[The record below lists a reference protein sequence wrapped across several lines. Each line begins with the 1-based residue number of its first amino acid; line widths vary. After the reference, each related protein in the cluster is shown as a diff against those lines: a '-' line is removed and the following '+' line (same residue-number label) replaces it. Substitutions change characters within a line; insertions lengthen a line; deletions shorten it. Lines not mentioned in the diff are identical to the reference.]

1 MWKQIKNIIAVL
13 LVATFI
19 ASLCLNVHF
28 CMMRQESIAASDTT
42 KVTITIFDTIPY
54 PMPVPKDSLVIRYI
68 TEKLPISTENGD
80 FSTENEHLGT
90 ENGDFNTENEY
101 LGTENGDFNTGN
113 EYLGT
118 ENGDFSTENEH
129 LGTENGDFST
139 ENGNIAQENIPDSAA
154 VEIPITQKVY
164 EDSLY
169 RAYVSGYHPSLDSL
183 IIFPRHDIT
192 TVTNGY
198 TYKSRQKRWGV
209 GIHVGYGMTMSNTPQ
224 FLPYIGI
231 GISYN
236 LITF

>member
-80 FSTENEHLGT
+80 FSTENEH
-90 ENGDFNTENEY
+90 

>member
-68 TEKLPISTENGD
+68 TEKLPIS
-80 FSTENEHLGT
+80 
-90 ENGDFNTENEY
+90 
-101 LGTENGDFNTGN
+101 
-113 EYLGT
+113 T

>member
-13 LVATFI
+13 LVAAFI
-19 ASLCLNVHF
+19 ASLYLNVRF
-28 CMMRQESIAASDTT
+28 CMMRREGIAVSDTT
-42 KVTITIFDTIPY
+42 RVTIFDTIPY

-68 TEKLPISTENGD
+68 TEKLPVSTETENFSTETENFSTKNSD
-80 FSTENEHLGT
+80 FSTG
-90 ENGDFNTENEY
+90 
-101 LGTENGDFNTGN
+101 
-113 EYLGT
+113 
-118 ENGDFSTENEH
+118 
-129 LGTENGDFST
+129 
-139 ENGNIAQENIPDSAA
+139 NGNIAQENITGNGNISSENIPDSAE

-169 RAYVSGYHPSLDSL
+169 RAYVSGYRPNLDSL

-198 TYKSRQKRWGV
+198 TYPKSRQKRWGI
-209 GIHVGYGMTMSNTPQ
+209 GIHVGYGMTMSRTPQ
-224 FLPYIGI
+224 FTPYIGF

>member
-42 KVTITIFDTIPY
+42 KVTIFDTIPY

-68 TEKLPISTENGD
+68 TEKLPISTEN
-80 FSTENEHLGT
+80 EHLGT
-90 ENGDFNTENEY
+90 ENE
-101 LGTENGDFNTGN
+101 
-113 EYLGT
+113 
-118 ENGDFSTENEH
+118 
-129 LGTENGDFST
+129 DFST

>member
-13 LVATFI
+13 LVAAFI
-19 ASLCLNVHF
+19 ASLYLNVRF
-28 CMMRQESIAASDTT
+28 CMMRREGIAVSDTT
-42 KVTITIFDTIPY
+42 RVTIFDTIPY

-68 TEKLPISTENGD
+68 TEKLPVSTETENFSTKNSD
-80 FSTENEHLGT
+80 FSTG
-90 ENGDFNTENEY
+90 
-101 LGTENGDFNTGN
+101 
-113 EYLGT
+113 
-118 ENGDFSTENEH
+118 
-129 LGTENGDFST
+129 
-139 ENGNIAQENIPDSAA
+139 NGNIAQENITGNGNISSENIPDSVA

-169 RAYVSGYHPSLDSL
+169 RAYVSGYRPSLDSL

-198 TYKSRQKRWGV
+198 TYPKSRQKRWGI
-209 GIHVGYGMTMSNTPQ
+209 GIHVGYGMTMSRTPQ
-224 FLPYIGI
+224 FTPYIGF

>member
-13 LVATFI
+13 LVAAFI
-19 ASLCLNVHF
+19 ASLYLNVRF
-28 CMMRQESIAASDTT
+28 CMMRREGIAVSDTT
-42 KVTITIFDTIPY
+42 RVTIFDTIPY

-68 TEKLPISTENGD
+68 TEKLPVSTETENFSTKNSD
-80 FSTENEHLGT
+80 FSTG
-90 ENGDFNTENEY
+90 
-101 LGTENGDFNTGN
+101 
-113 EYLGT
+113 
-118 ENGDFSTENEH
+118 
-129 LGTENGDFST
+129 
-139 ENGNIAQENIPDSAA
+139 NGNIAQENITGNGNISSENIPDSAE

-169 RAYVSGYHPSLDSL
+169 RAYVSGYRPSLDSL

-198 TYKSRQKRWGV
+198 SYPKSRQKRWGI
-209 GIHVGYGMTMSNTPQ
+209 GIHVGYGMTMSRTPQ
-224 FLPYIGI
+224 FTPYIGF

>member
-13 LVATFI
+13 FVAAFI
-19 ASLCLNVHF
+19 ASLCLNVRF
-28 CMMRQESIAASDTT
+28 CMMRREGIAVSDTT
-42 KVTITIFDTIPY
+42 RVTIFDTIPY

-68 TEKLPISTENGD
+68 TEKLPVSTETENFSTKNSD
-80 FSTENEHLGT
+80 FSTG
-90 ENGDFNTENEY
+90 
-101 LGTENGDFNTGN
+101 
-113 EYLGT
+113 
-118 ENGDFSTENEH
+118 
-129 LGTENGDFST
+129 
-139 ENGNIAQENIPDSAA
+139 NGNIAQENITGNGNISPDNIPDSVA

-169 RAYVSGYHPSLDSL
+169 RAYVSGYRPSLDSL

-198 TYKSRQKRWGV
+198 TYPKSRQKRWGI
-209 GIHVGYGMTMSNTPQ
+209 GIHVGYGMTMSRTPQ
-224 FLPYIGI
+224 FTPYIGF

>member
-13 LVATFI
+13 LVAAFI
-19 ASLCLNVHF
+19 ASLYLNVRF
-28 CMMRQESIAASDTT
+28 CMMRREGIAVSDTT
-42 KVTITIFDTIPY
+42 RVTIFDTIPY

-68 TEKLPISTENGD
+68 TEKLPVSTETENFSTKNSD
-80 FSTENEHLGT
+80 FSTG
-90 ENGDFNTENEY
+90 
-101 LGTENGDFNTGN
+101 
-113 EYLGT
+113 
-118 ENGDFSTENEH
+118 
-129 LGTENGDFST
+129 
-139 ENGNIAQENIPDSAA
+139 NGNIAQENITGNGNIAQENITGNGNISSENIPDSAE

-169 RAYVSGYHPSLDSL
+169 RAYVSGYRPSLDSL

-198 TYKSRQKRWGV
+198 TYPKSRQKRWGI
-209 GIHVGYGMTMSNTPQ
+209 GIHVGYGMTMSRTPQ
-224 FLPYIGI
+224 FTPYIGF

>member
-13 LVATFI
+13 LVAAFI
-19 ASLCLNVHF
+19 ASLYLNVRF
-28 CMMRQESIAASDTT
+28 CMMRREGIAVSDTT
-42 KVTITIFDTIPY
+42 RVTIFDTIPY

-68 TEKLPISTENGD
+68 TEKLPVSTETENFSTKNSD
-80 FSTENEHLGT
+80 FSTG
-90 ENGDFNTENEY
+90 
-101 LGTENGDFNTGN
+101 
-113 EYLGT
+113 
-118 ENGDFSTENEH
+118 
-129 LGTENGDFST
+129 
-139 ENGNIAQENIPDSAA
+139 NGNIAQENITGNGNISSENIPDSAE

-169 RAYVSGYHPSLDSL
+169 RAYVSGYRPSLDSL

-198 TYKSRQKRWGV
+198 TYPKSRQKRWGI
-209 GIHVGYGMTMSNTPQ
+209 GIHVGYGMTMSRTPQ
-224 FLPYIGI
+224 FTPYIGF

>member
-13 LVATFI
+13 LVAAFI
-19 ASLCLNVHF
+19 ASLYLNVRF
-28 CMMRQESIAASDTT
+28 CMMRREGIAVSDTT
-42 KVTITIFDTIPY
+42 RVTIFDTIPY

-68 TEKLPISTENGD
+68 TEKLPVSTETENFSTKNSD
-80 FSTENEHLGT
+80 FSTG
-90 ENGDFNTENEY
+90 
-101 LGTENGDFNTGN
+101 
-113 EYLGT
+113 
-118 ENGDFSTENEH
+118 
-129 LGTENGDFST
+129 
-139 ENGNIAQENIPDSAA
+139 NGNIAQENITGNGNISSENIPDSAE

-169 RAYVSGYHPSLDSL
+169 RAYVSGYRPNLDSL

-198 TYKSRQKRWGV
+198 TYPKSRQKRWGI
-209 GIHVGYGMTMSNTPQ
+209 GIHVGYGMTISRTPQ
-224 FLPYIGI
+224 FTPYIGF

>member
-13 LVATFI
+13 LVAAFI
-19 ASLCLNVHF
+19 ASLYLNVRF
-28 CMMRQESIAASDTT
+28 CMMRREGIAVSDTT
-42 KVTITIFDTIPY
+42 RVTIFDTIPY

-68 TEKLPISTENGD
+68 TEKLPVSTETENFSTKNSD
-80 FSTENEHLGT
+80 FSTG
-90 ENGDFNTENEY
+90 
-101 LGTENGDFNTGN
+101 
-113 EYLGT
+113 
-118 ENGDFSTENEH
+118 
-129 LGTENGDFST
+129 
-139 ENGNIAQENIPDSAA
+139 NGNIAQENITGYGNISSENIPDSAE

-169 RAYVSGYHPSLDSL
+169 RAYVSGYRPSLDSL

-198 TYKSRQKRWGV
+198 TYPKSRQKRWGI
-209 GIHVGYGMTMSNTPQ
+209 GIHVGYGMTMSRTPQ
-224 FLPYIGI
+224 FTPYIGF

>member
-13 LVATFI
+13 LVAAFI
-19 ASLCLNVHF
+19 ASLYLNVRF
-28 CMMRQESIAASDTT
+28 CMMRRECIAVSDTT
-42 KVTITIFDTIPY
+42 RVTIFDTIPY

-68 TEKLPISTENGD
+68 TGKLPVSTETENFSTKNND
-80 FSTENEHLGT
+80 FSTG
-90 ENGDFNTENEY
+90 
-101 LGTENGDFNTGN
+101 
-113 EYLGT
+113 
-118 ENGDFSTENEH
+118 
-129 LGTENGDFST
+129 
-139 ENGNIAQENIPDSAA
+139 NGNIAQENITGNGNISSENIPDSAE

-169 RAYVSGYHPSLDSL
+169 RAYVSGYRPNLDSL

-198 TYKSRQKRWGV
+198 TYPKSRQKRWGI
-209 GIHVGYGMTMSNTPQ
+209 GIHVGYGMTMSRTPQ
-224 FLPYIGI
+224 FTPYIGF